1 MAASDGHDNAGNTSA
16 SQLYKT
22 SSQVQ
27 ASRYLTFFSQTW
39 GAGARARNGTCMA
52 HPTSRS
58 ERPNR
63 RHHAASHATNT
74 YAARERRDMLLRT
87 ALPGWGSVRI
97 SASLKLARYL
107 MIAASPRKSKE
118 EKKPKEKKGVTPP
131 ARSAYSLLPSAR
143 RLPRAAS
150 PVLLLLPP
158 LPLLLA
164 RHLPPFLNHHPLPNL
179 LCLPTTTAS
188 LLRSIA
194 DKASSLGRA

>member
-1 MAASDGHDNAGNTSA
+1 VAASDGHDNAGNTSA

-27 ASRYLTFFSQTW
+27 ASRYLTISLRHGEHEQEPGMGHVWRTPPAVVR
-39 GAGARARNGTCMA
+39 GRIGDTTRRATL
-52 HPTSRS
+52 PT
-58 ERPNR
+58 
-63 RHHAASHATNT
+63 HA

-87 ALPGWGSVRI
+87 ALPGWGSVGI

-179 LCLPTTTAS
+179 LCLPTATAS

-194 DKASSLGRA
+194 DKAS